1 MKQKGT
7 MSLDPCVKI
16 LESMRPAIWAFHHN
30 QWLSNQQNDL
40 PGSEDKLCRL
50 AQEQK
55 NPKGKKISGTS
66 PVPLIEK
73 GNPCNQPEQMPPHHY
88 GSMK

>member
-16 LESMRPAIWAFHHN
+16 LESMQPAIWAFHHN

-40 PGSEDKLCRL
+40 PCSADKLYRL

-55 NPKGKKISGTS
+55 NPKGRKS
-66 PVPLIEK
+66 PELLPS
-73 GNPCNQPEQMPPHHY
+73 P
-88 GSMK
+88 